1 MSLTLLEA
9 SFTISYDWLPSCD
22 RDVLVDDVRVRG
34 ALRGG
39 RIDRHKVPV
48 ATAPVPPATAT
59 VSVYVRARAR
69 GVYFMRAI
77 RNVVSHSLSQRDYS
91 CWFLPLVVTEA
102 CFFLSYT

>member
-1 MSLTLLEA
+1 MSPTLLEA

-48 ATAPVPPATAT
+48 ATTPVPPIATT
-59 VSVYVRARAR
+59 VSVYVRACGRTFWFAR
-69 GVYFMRAI
+69 HHQEHC
-77 RNVVSHSLSQRDYS
+77 VSQHASADYCS
-91 CWFLPLVVTEA
+91 WFLPFVVPEA
-102 CFFLSYT
+102 CFVLYL